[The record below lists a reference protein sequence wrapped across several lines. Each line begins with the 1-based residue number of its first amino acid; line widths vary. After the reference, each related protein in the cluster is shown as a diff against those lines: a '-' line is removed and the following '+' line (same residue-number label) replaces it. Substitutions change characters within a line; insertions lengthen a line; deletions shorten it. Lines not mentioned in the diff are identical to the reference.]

1 MNPNENNW
9 TIHSVLSAISSHAEK
24 LISQKGYSEFNQ
36 EWFGTITHVQPALM
50 YMLKMNVSDRLIIE
64 GNPLEADYEFALQK
78 GWNWIGFW
86 KDQPVLLN
94 TALQEIG
101 DSGEKI
107 VSQRGFA
114 EYHQG
119 WWGSC
124 DMLIPGNG
132 YMLKIK
138 EPKKLRYSFNSGL
151 NRKNKSNN
159 NLPDKISDWTM
170 QASNYEFQGTLTIK
184 LECRTMDHI
193 SEHDWFGAFIN
204 NECRG
209 AANAV
214 QTPNGVLFFLQVWA
228 NDNNLPMTFKFF
240 SANENRV
247 YPVQTSLISFVA
259 NMEMGRIDAPVVFKV
274 DDWYEDVNK
283 DGILDLKDVILILK
297 DVGGVK
303 N

>member
-1 MNPNENNW
+1 M
-9 TIHSVLSAISSHAEK
+9 IAEK
-24 LISQKGYSEFNQ
+24 
-36 EWFGTITHVQPALM
+36 
-50 YMLKMNVSDRLIIE
+50 
-64 GNPLEADYEFALQK
+64 
-78 GWNWIGFW
+78 
-86 KDQPVLLN
+86 
-94 TALQEIG
+94 
-101 DSGEKI
+101 KI
-107 VSQRGFA
+107 VSQIGFA

-138 EPKKLRYSFNSGL
+138 EPKKIGYSFNSGL
-151 NRKNKSNN
+151 NRNNRNNKSNN

-170 QASNYEFQGTLTIK
+170 QASNYEFQGTFTIK
-184 LECRTMDHI
+184 LECRTMDNI
-193 SEHDWFGAFIN
+193 SENDWFGAFIN

-214 QTPNGVLFFLQVWA
+214 QTPNGMLFFLQVWA
-228 NDNNLPMTFKFF
+228 NDNDLPITFKFF
-240 SANENRV
+240 SANENCI
-247 YPVQTSLISFVA
+247 YPVKTNPILFVA

-283 DGILDLKDVILILK
+283 DDILDLKDVILILK

>member
-107 VSQRGFA
+107 ISQSGFA

-124 DMLIPGNG
+124 DMLIPGKG

-159 NLPDKISDWTM
+159 NLPDKISDCTM

-214 QTPNGVLFFLQVWA
+214 QTPNGMLFFLMAEGSRKDLGAFYITSNSKYVVICE
-228 NDNNLPMTFKFF
+228 
-240 SANENRV
+240 SA
-247 YPVQTSLISFVA
+247 
-259 NMEMGRIDAPVVFKV
+259 IDAISCFIIHP
-274 DDWYEDVNK
+274 DCIAISTAGATPNPA
-283 DGILDLKDVILILK
+283 
-297 DVGGVK
+297 
-303 N
+303 